1 MVKYKIAVIP
11 GDGIGPEI
19 IEATLYVLS
28 NTNIDF
34 EFIKVDA
41 GLNAWKKYGNPLP
54 KETVDIIKEANACLK
69 GPTQTPPGPGT
80 FRSPTV
86 ALRQILDLYANVRPF
101 KSRKGVA
108 SLHNNVDMVIIREN
122 TEGLYTGLEYVI
134 GNTTMAIRIISRRA
148 SERIARFAFN
158 FAKKEGRRKVTIV
171 HKANVLKETC
181 GLFRNVCI
189 EIAKEYPDILCE
201 EMLVDT
207 AAMKMVMTP
216 QIFDVI
222 VTTNLFGDILSDEA
236 AGIVGGLG
244 LAPSA
249 NIGDKYAIFEAVHGS
264 APDIAGKGIAN
275 PTAIILSASMM
286 LKYLG
291 EIEIGKKIEEA
302 IDAVIAE
309 GKNITMDLGG
319 NAKTMDFVK
328 ALIEKLNL

>member
-1 MVKYKIAVIP
+1 
-11 GDGIGPEI
+11 
-19 IEATLYVLS
+19 
-28 NTNIDF
+28 
-34 EFIKVDA
+34 
-41 GLNAWKKYGNPLP
+41 
-54 KETVDIIKEANACLK
+54 
-69 GPTQTPPGPGT
+69 T

-236 AGIVGGLG
+236 AGIIGGLG